1 MAYKDKEKEKE
12 YKKAYYQAHKKELN
26 AYQKAYYQYNR
37 EDIKAYHQAHR
48 DEYKDYNKSW
58 YQEHREER
66 NAYQKAYNQSHRE
79 ERNAYMKS
87 DTNSQGNTKNSIR
100 KKSSSY
106 LFNVLKHT
114 KLEGYEIHHCFGYDD
129 YKKFI
134 YIPKELH
141 LQIHQF
147 LRDNG
152 ISADTDHYNQISQL
166 IINYIKC
173 NEKHI
178 LILKQSQ

>member
-1 MAYKDKEKEKE
+1 MAYKDKEKERD
-12 YKKAYYQAHKKELN
+12 YHKAW
-26 AYQKAYYQYNR
+26 YQKR
-37 EDIKAYHQAHR
+37 K
-48 DEYKDYNKSW
+48 
-58 YQEHREER
+58 EER
-66 NAYQKAYNQSHRE
+66 KAYQKAYNKAHRE
-79 ERNAYMKS
+79 DINSYKKAYKRT
-87 DTNSQGNTKNSIR
+87 DTNSFGQTKNSIR
-100 KKSSSY
+100 SKSIRY

-114 KLEGYEIHHCFGYDD
+114 KLEGYEIHHCFGYED

-141 LQIHQF
+141 LQIHQY
-147 LRDNG
+147 LRDNC
-152 ISADTDHYNQISQL
+152 IDADTDHYNQIAQL

>member
-1 MAYKDKEKEKE
+1 MAYKDKEKERDYQKACYQKRKE
-12 YKKAYYQAHKKELN
+12 ERK
-26 AYQKAYYQYNR
+26 AYQKAYYQ
-37 EDIKAYHQAHR
+37 AHR
-48 DEYKDYNKSW
+48 DE
-58 YQEHREER
+58 R
-66 NAYQKAYNQSHRE
+66 NAYKKSYS
-79 ERNAYMKS
+79 KS
-87 DTNSQGNTKNSIR
+87 DTNSQGKTKQSIR
-100 KKSSSY
+100 EKSRRY

-114 KLEGYEIHHCFGYDD
+114 KIKGYEIHHCFGYEDHRN
-129 YKKFI
+129 FI

-147 LRDNG
+147 LRDNC
-152 ISADTDHYNQISQL
+152 IDADTDHYNKIAQL

>member
-12 YKKAYYQAHKKELN
+12 YKRAYYQSHKGELK
-26 AYQKAYYQYNR
+26 AYQRAYYQYNR
-37 EDIKAYHQAHR
+37 EDIKAYYQAHR
-48 DEYKDYNKSW
+48 DEYKAYKKDWAK
-58 YQEHREER
+58 EHREDI
-66 NAYQKAYNQSHRE
+66 
-79 ERNAYMKS
+79 NAYMKS
-87 DTNSQGNTKNSIR
+87 YHKSDTNSLGQTKDSIR
-100 KKSSSY
+100 RKSRNY
-106 LFNVLKHT
+106 LFNILNHT
-114 KLEGYEIHHCFGYDD
+114 KLEGYEIHHCFGYED

-147 LRDNG
+147 LRDNC
-152 ISADTDHYNQISQL
+152 IDADTDHYNQIAQL

-178 LILKQSQ
+178 LILKQSNEL